1 MYYGIMY
8 HTIFHYNI
16 LFVILYYI
24 IHYDIIIDIVL
35 YNALSSQSHKNKK
48 IVWKHGPYNAF
59 RSVMLRFHGWSLSK
73 GVQSNKN
80 GFRQERFSLR
90 GWPQCY
96 LSYNWCRYVW
106 EWWRY
111 GIRDCNL
118 YQKCPIEKIVRS
130 NASFVQ
136 KFVYPKQVYQGSRK
150 QNINS
155 TLPLIAPAIVIL
167 VVWDQDW
174 NLLTSV

>member
-1 MYYGIMY
+1 MLFIVYILQYISYIYYITLYYIIMYYSIYYIILYYGIMY

-16 LFVILYYI
+16 IFVILYYI

-90 GWPQCY
+90 G
-96 LSYNWCRYVW
+96 
-106 EWWRY
+106 
-111 GIRDCNL
+111 
-118 YQKCPIEKIVRS
+118 
-130 NASFVQ
+130 
-136 KFVYPKQVYQGSRK
+136 
-150 QNINS
+150 
-155 TLPLIAPAIVIL
+155 
-167 VVWDQDW
+167 
-174 NLLTSV
+174 